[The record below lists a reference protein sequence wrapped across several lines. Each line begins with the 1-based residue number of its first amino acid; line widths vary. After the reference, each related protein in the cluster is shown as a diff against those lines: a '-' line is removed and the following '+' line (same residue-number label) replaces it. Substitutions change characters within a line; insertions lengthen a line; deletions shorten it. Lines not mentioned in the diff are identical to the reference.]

1 MKTTYI
7 TTTAELLELA
17 VRLGFDKERALEDID
32 ACLDETLGFENRK
45 DMSEEVLEKE
55 LIDDIITGFQ
65 CEKDITELEINYIE
79 WLMACDNLDQDTDC
93 GDINNRKDF
102 SNFANLDEEISFDE
116 MLELERNYRQGLY

>member
-45 DMSEEVLEKE
+45 DMSEEVLEKRVNRWYNHRISMWKRYYRIRNK
-55 LIDDIITGFQ
+55 L
-65 CEKDITELEINYIE
+65 Y
-79 WLMACDNLDQDTDC
+79 WMAY
-93 GDINNRKDF
+93 G
-102 SNFANLDEEISFDE
+102 
-116 MLELERNYRQGLY
+116 MW

>member
-116 MLELERNYRQGLY
+116 MLELERNYR

>member
-7 TTTAELLELA
+7 TTTAELLELV

-32 ACLDETLGFENRK
+32 ACLDEILGFENRK

-65 CEKDITELEINYIE
+65 CEKDITELEINYVE
-79 WLMACDNLDQDTDC
+79 WLMACDNLDQDTDR
-93 GDINNRKDF
+93 GDINNRQDF

-116 MLELERNYRQGLY
+116 MLELERNYR

>member
-7 TTTAELLELA
+7 TTTAELLELV

-32 ACLDETLGFENRK
+32 ACLDEILGFENRK

-65 CEKDITELEINYIE
+65 CEKDITELEINYVE

-93 GDINNRKDF
+93 GDINNRQDF

-116 MLELERNYRQGLY
+116 MLELERNYR